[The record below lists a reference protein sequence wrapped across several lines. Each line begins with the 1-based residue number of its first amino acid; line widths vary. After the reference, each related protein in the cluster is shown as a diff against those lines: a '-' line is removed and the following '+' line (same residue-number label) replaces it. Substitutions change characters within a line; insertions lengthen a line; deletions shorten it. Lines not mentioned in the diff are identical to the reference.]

1 MQGLTKVSKAI
12 NRGITA
18 VAMTI
23 AIATIYAAMPAENQA
38 NSGDILRHQ
47 IQAILKLHQADE
59 EITQDMQDSQESLA
73 TLLLSSRT
81 KAYSHQ

>member
-23 AIATIYAAMPAENQA
+23 AIATIYAAMPAGNQA
-38 NSGDILRHQ
+38 NSGEVLRHQ
-47 IQAILKLHQADE
+47 IQAILKLHQADK